1 MPVHTMLYGNNK
13 KIGVHVNCTD
23 SFNVAVNKLC
33 LKQVVMNLAAN
44 AVKFVDAGEIRI
56 GCRCMTLAEVL
67 LWVKDTSDGI
77 QVNRRD

>member
-56 GCRCMTLAEVL
+56 GCRRMTLAEVL
-67 LWVKDTSDGI
+67 LWVS
-77 QVNRRD
+77 QVRERVYGWGTI